1 MNQNPSIAPAEQKAT
16 SGHPKGLYVLFG
28 TEMWERFSYYGNRAL
43 LTLFLTKALLFDKQ
57 AASALYGNYTS
68 LVYLTPLIGGY
79 VADRYWGNRRS
90 IMVGGILMA
99 IGQLLMF
106 FSGHYYS
113 DPAMFTPFLYAGLG
127 FLILGNGFFKPNI
140 STMVGQLYEPQDS
153 RKDSAYTIFYMGIN
167 LGAFIAPLACGFVGD
182 TGSAAD
188 FKWGFLVAGIGMV
201 LGLIMFHFLKDRY
214 IVTPDGAAIGGKPTQ
229 AVKSADGTVKKDAPL
244 TSIEIQRI
252 AVIFILSFFVV
263 FFWAAFEQAGA
274 SLNFF
279 AEEQTNRVLFGYT
292 IPASWFQSVNAFFV
306 ISCAPLFAMLWTY
319 LGKKGMEP
327 SSPLKMA
334 IGLLLLSVGYLYIA
348 FGVKDVASTTKVSMM
363 WLVGMYAMHTFGE
376 LCLSPIG
383 LSMVNK
389 LAPAKFASLMMA
401 VWFLANAAANK
412 FAGVLSGYYPE
423 PGKVTEFFGFAIN
436 NLNDFFMLLMFMSLG
451 AAGVLFLIYKAII
464 KMMHGVH

>member
-1 MNQNPSIAPAEQKAT
+1 MTQSQK
-16 SGHPKGLYVLFG
+16 GHPKGLYVLFG

-43 LTLFLTKALLFDKQ
+43 LTLFLTKALFFDKQ
-57 AASALYGNYTS
+57 MASALYGNYTS

-106 FSGHYYS
+106 FSGHYYTNPS
-113 DPAMFTPFLYAGLG
+113 LFTPFLYAGLG
-127 FLILGNGFFKPNI
+127 LLILGNGFFKPNI

-167 LGAFIAPLACGFVGD
+167 LGAFIAPLACGLVGD
-182 TGSAAD
+182 TGSSAD
-188 FKWGFLVAGIGMV
+188 FKWGFLVAGVGMV
-201 LGLIMFHFLKDRY
+201 LGLIMFHFLKDKY
-214 IVTPDGAAIGGKPTQ
+214 IVTPEGVAIGGKPEK
-229 AVKSADGTVKKDAPL
+229 AVKSTDGTVKPDAPL

-252 AVIFILSFFVV
+252 AVIIILAFFVV

-279 AEEQTNRVLFGYT
+279 AEEQTNRELFGFT
-292 IPASWFQSVNAFFV
+292 VPASWFQSVNAFFV

-319 LGKKGMEP
+319 LGKKGIEP

-334 IGLLLLSVGYLYIA
+334 IGLLLLSLGYLYIA
-348 FGVKDVASTTKVSMM
+348 FGVKDVAATTKVSMM

-389 LAPAKFASLMMA
+389 LAPAKFASLLMA

-423 PGKVTEFFGFAIN
+423 PGKSTEFLGFAIN

-451 AAGVLFLIYKAII
+451 AAGVLFLIYKGII